1 MTLNGVVA
9 VTEFDS
15 FGSELRHCGATMLIF
30 ISLFQLYLELL
41 ELVWPLC
48 QGIGTVE
55 QADRVTPGFG
65 PSNLTLHHSTLG

>member
-1 MTLNGVVA
+1 MI
-9 VTEFDS
+9 
-15 FGSELRHCGATMLIF
+15 IF

>member
-1 MTLNGVVA
+1 MWTTV
-9 VTEFDS
+9 
-15 FGSELRHCGATMLIF
+15 
-30 ISLFQLYLELL
+30 ELL